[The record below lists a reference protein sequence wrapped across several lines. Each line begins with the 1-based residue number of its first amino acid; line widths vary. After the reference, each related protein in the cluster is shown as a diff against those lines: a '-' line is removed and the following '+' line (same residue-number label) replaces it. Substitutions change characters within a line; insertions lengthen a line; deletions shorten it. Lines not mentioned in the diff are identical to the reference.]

1 MKGFVESL
9 AGSCRGGAVVVEEDA
24 ERRRGGR
31 MEDESLLA
39 EFETRSRAISPCGPR
54 PLLVQLLSSSGHAR
68 LCKALD
74 LLPVSTPTDTMS
86 TCF

>member
-39 EFETRSRAISPCGPR
+39 EFETRSRAISPWGLRATTTARSTAVLVRPR
-54 PLLVQLLSSSGHAR
+54 PPLQGPGFTACIYSN
-68 LCKALD
+68 
-74 LLPVSTPTDTMS
+74 
-86 TCF
+86 